1 MSHRRRDTVT
11 VSPPTLDRTAFAQT
25 DAALPGPHSPF
36 DRAWLLAR
44 FDEGLQVRL
53 LKPPR
58 EGVVM
63 FQPGRL
69 AWRPVEG
76 AAHAVVVHDLR
87 AGPGALACENTARL
101 WSEAE
106 QFARYYG
113 YAMVLAL
120 LGDGPGLVAA
130 DRAPG
135 RGWVTVDRGAGGVRL
150 VARILHGPVALPRLP
165 SDWGLRAAALGPG
178 LVIQTTGESR
188 RLERLAS
195 ARVAALRRRGIA
207 ARHLRPCDSEAAR
220 SGAIRPAAAYAV
232 ACDGRLLG
240 GPEVSMAEM
249 LRLSAAADVSAHSP
263 S

>member
-11 VSPPTLDRTAFAQT
+11 VSPPSLDRTGFVRT
-25 DAALPGPHSPF
+25 DAALPGPHAPF

-76 AAHAVVVHDLR
+76 AARAVVVHDLR
-87 AGPGALACENTARL
+87 TGAGPQARENTARL
-101 WSEAE
+101 WSAAE
-106 QFARYYG
+106 RFARYYG
-113 YAMVLAL
+113 YPMVLAL
-120 LGDGPGLVAA
+120 IGEGPGLVAPE
-130 DRAPG
+130 RAPG

-178 LVIQTTGESR
+178 VVIQTTGESR
-188 RLERLAS
+188 RLERLAA
-195 ARVAALRRRGIA
+195 ARVSALQRRGRT
-207 ARHLRPCDSEAAR
+207 ARHLRLRDADAAR
-220 SGAIRPAAAYAV
+220 NGAIRPAAAYAV

-240 GPEVSMAEM
+240 GPEVSLSRM
-249 LRLSAAADVSAHSP
+249 LGLSADAVAPAQSP